1 MVKYGLLSETVI
13 RLSIMLDEELSGRIY
28 SLFNAEVDEDGNVPR
43 EFPHDRII
51 KHHALDISYMKSF
64 APEGT
69 TTHPYTRRCSKDDIE
84 LHAIDRNMDTPTR
97 LFLAALKL
105 FGDSVLEYDGVKER
119 RGDLRFY
126 PPVILTFWSGFEAF
140 VRYTSELL
148 VITVPGIPETV
159 KNYLQEQEVFIDD
172 KGDIK
177 TKRKYSAVL
186 YRYSLLLKYGYKFNR
201 DKGAA
206 YWQNLKNAQ
215 ELRDYYTHVAI
226 RESKAITSRDVVN
239 YLEAVLMAIITPS
252 CLLQRTLMLNVYYLY
267 DTWAGLA
274 DVVEEFSE
282 QSFFHDKP
290 FKEGYL
296 FHCNFED
303 VDADRFPN
311 WREERREENVPAEP
325 STH

>member
-13 RLSIMLDEELSGRIY
+13 RLSIMLNEELSGRIY

-43 EFPHDRII
+43 EFPHSRIV
-51 KHHALDISYMKSF
+51 KHHKLDISYMTSF

-69 TTHPYTRRCSKDDIE
+69 TTNPYTRRCSKDDVE

-105 FGDSVLEYDGVKER
+105 FGVSVLEYDGVKER
-119 RGDLRFY
+119 RGDLLFY

-177 TKRKYSAVL
+177 TKQRYYPVL
-186 YRYSLLLKYGYKFNR
+186 NRYSLLLKYGYRLNA
-201 DKGAA
+201 DKGST

-215 ELRDYYTHVAI
+215 ELRHYYTHVAV
-226 RESKAITSRDVVN
+226 RESKAISSTEVVN

-267 DTWAGLA
+267 ETWAGLA

-282 QSFFHDKP
+282 QPFFHDKP

-303 VDADRFPN
+303 VDANRFPS
-311 WREERREENVPAEP
+311 WREQLREEQVAAEP
-325 STH
+325 STG